1 METVKLMC
9 WSYRPLKSGKCPI
22 KLTYNKGGRYFKWN
36 TGLACYPP
44 QWDKENQEIFGAV
57 RENEKLAKLKSDLQQ
72 LIINYRLQYHENP
85 SIEWVKENWQQQND
99 KRDYFTDYIDQF
111 IESKKPI
118 VSKEAIRDYVQFRN
132 AFNEFQTKENKRFK
146 PDSFSKATLER
157 FHSYLLNSRGLN
169 NNTCH
174 THIRVFN
181 SVLNYFEFPA
191 PKYRVKTYKP
201 ENTTLN
207 DFELN
212 LIKEF
217 EPKSNSLKKVK
228 DLFLLGI
235 SVGLR
240 YGDLRRLQP
249 ENFITQNGKTYIQ
262 LFTSK
267 TKDSV
272 KIPLNSIA
280 LEIVKKYDF
289 QPPKLSTQKFNQYI
303 KNLLSQIPHFRET
316 FESKT
321 IIRGNTQKTVKKP
334 KYKFIGSHTCR
345 KTFITRCLEKGLP
358 PAAVGKYVGLTIAT
372 LYSYVN
378 INQNSQEHE
387 SKLEI

>member
-1 METVKLMC
+1 METVKLML
-9 WSYRPLKSGKCPI
+9 WKYRPLKSGKCPI
-22 KLTYNKGGRYFKWN
+22 KLTYNKGGKYFKWN
-36 TGLACYPP
+36 TGFACYPP
-44 QWDKENQEIFGAV
+44 QWDKKNEEIFGAV

-72 LIINYRLQYHENP
+72 LIINYRLEHHENP

-99 KRDYFTDYIDQF
+99 KRDYFRDYIESF
-111 IESKKPI
+111 IEAKSHI
-118 VSKEAIRDYVQFRN
+118 VSEEAIRDYVQFRSTYHQFE
-132 AFNEFQTKENKRFK
+132 AKENKRFK
-146 PDSFSKATLER
+146 PDSFTKATLER

-174 THIRVFN
+174 THIRVFR

-201 ENTTLN
+201 SNITLT
-207 DFELN
+207 DSELN

-228 DLFLLGI
+228 DLFLLGC

-240 YGDLRRLQP
+240 FGDLRRLRP
-249 ENFITQNGKTYIQ
+249 EHFVEETGKTYIQ
-262 LFTSK
+262 LYANK

-272 KIPLNSIA
+272 SIPLNSIA
-280 LEIVKKYDF
+280 KEIVKKYSFD
-289 QPPKLSTQKFNQYI
+289 PPKLSTQKFNQYI

-321 IIRGNTQKTVKKP
+321 VIRGQKQETDQRA
-334 KYKFIGSHTCR
+334 KYLFVGTHTMR
-345 KTFITRCLEKGLP
+345 RTFITRALEKGLP
-358 PAAVGKYVGLTIAT
+358 PVSVAKYTGLTIAT
-372 LYSYVN
+372 MYGYAN
-378 INQNSQEHE
+378 KNQNSEEHE
-387 SKLEI
+387 QKLEI